1 MERKLRGRIFGWV
14 ALESLGEGVALEI
27 SRWVVVAAA
36 LEEIHFG
43 TALLLLC
50 VIIGW
55 LLNFSGCYWFFVV
68 VCCDVVNKFRLCR
81 I

>member
-1 MERKLRGRIFGWV
+1 M

-27 SRWVVVAAA
+27 SRWVVVVVA

-43 TALLLLC
+43 TATLLLLC

-55 LLNFSGCYWFFVV
+55 LLNFSGCY
-68 VCCDVVNKFRLCR
+68 
-81 I
+81 